1 MGMPDSE
8 MEEIHK
14 IFFEESF
21 EGLDVM
27 ESSLLLLGAQPDRE
41 TINTIFRAAHSIKG
55 GAATFDFTEL
65 AHFTHGI
72 ETLLDQM
79 RTGERT
85 VTSEA
90 VQLLLQSVD
99 CLRGMVTA
107 AQAGTAVD
115 QVTVEALNA
124 DLARMLSSAQAAAPA
139 MQASTASAPAPSA
152 SSLGALSPSASLSVS
167 SAMSASPG
175 TQAAAACWEIEFRPK
190 PELLRT
196 RNEPARLFA
205 ELARLGPLTVS
216 ADCSGVPSL
225 ATLDPEDCHLAW
237 HIVLGADVERA
248 RLDEIFDWVSESAT
262 IDCRRIDPPGTIPEA
277 QPPIAAPIATPIA
290 APAQPTE
297 AHDLRLADASAS
309 GKGVDTG
316 SIRVSTEKV
325 DALVNLV
332 GELVITQSILSRFSA
347 GVEVDQV
354 EALRDALAQL
364 ARNTRQLQES
374 VMQVRMLPISFCFNR
389 FGRLVHEL
397 SRRLGKQVELELSGE
412 GTELDKTVLEKIGD
426 PLVHLVRNAL
436 DHGLETPEAR
446 VAAGKPPTGVLELR
460 AYHEGGNIIIEV
472 RDDGAGLNRARILAK
487 ARERG
492 LIAADAVLNDEQVH
506 NLIFAP
512 GFSTAQQV
520 SDVSG
525 RGVGMDVVRRNI
537 NGLGGMVNITS
548 TEGQG
553 STIRIRLPLTLAILD
568 GQLVRVGA
576 EVYVISLVSIV
587 ETIQVKSDRLSAVAG
602 RTELFRL
609 RDEFLPVV
617 RLYEQF
623 GIDPDRR
630 GTDGGLLVVVEADG
644 TRVGVLVDDLLAQ
657 QQVVIKSLEANFRH
671 VAGLAGATILGDGT
685 VAPIIDVPGLIRSFA
700 ASQGA
705 RRPGAEA
712 A

>member
-1 MGMPDSE
+1 MGMPDPE

-41 TINTIFRAAHSIKG
+41 TINNIFRAAHSIKG
-55 GAATFDFTEL
+55 GAATFDFIDL

-79 RTGERT
+79 RNGERV
-85 VTSEA
+85 VTAEA
-90 VQLLLQSVD
+90 VQLLLQTVD

-107 AQAGTAVD
+107 AQANTPVD

-124 DLARMLSSAQAAAPA
+124 DLGRMLSNPQP
-139 MQASTASAPAPSA
+139 P
-152 SSLGALSPSASLSVS
+152 
-167 SAMSASPG
+167 
-175 TQAAAACWEIEFRPK
+175 AAAAQGTSALASSATSTTPTSAAHWGIDFRPA
-190 PELLRT
+190 PGLLKT

-205 ELARLGPLTVS
+205 ELARLGPLTVE
-216 ADCSGVPSL
+216 ADCSALPSL
-225 ATLDPEDCHLAW
+225 ATLDPENCHLAW
-237 HIVLGADVERA
+237 RLVLGADVEKA
-248 RLDEIFDWVSESAT
+248 RIDEIFDWVSESAT
-262 IDCRRIDPPGTIPEA
+262 IVCRRVGATDVVNAPA
-277 QPPIAAPIATPIA
+277 SAAPTAQTKLATPGA
-290 APAQPTE
+290 APMQSAE
-297 AHDLRLADASAS
+297 APDLKLADASAP
-309 GKGVDTG
+309 GKESG

-332 GELVITQSILSRFSA
+332 GELVITQSILSRFST
-347 GVEVDQV
+347 GVEPDQV
-354 EALRDALAQL
+354 EGLRDALAQL

-397 SRRLGKQVELELSGE
+397 SRRLGKQVELKLSGE

-446 VAAGKPPTGVLELR
+446 LAAGKSPTGMLELR

-487 ARERG
+487 AGERG
-492 LIAADAVLNDEQVH
+492 LLAADAALSDEQVH
-506 NLIFAP
+506 NLIFAA
-512 GFSTAQQV
+512 GFSTAEQV

-548 TEGQG
+548 SEGQG

-587 ETIQVKSDRLSAVAG
+587 ETIQVRRDRLSAVAG

-609 RDEFLPVV
+609 RDEYLPVV

-623 GIDPDRR
+623 GIEPDRR

-657 QQVVIKSLEANFRH
+657 QQVVIKSLEANFRQ

-700 ASQGA
+700 ASQAA
-705 RRPGAEA
+705 RPPGMEA